1 MTRWSSLSHKT
12 FKEDPSDAEIPSHKL
27 LLRAGLAK
35 KIGAGLYTYGF
46 IFLKAMRKVET
57 IIREELAA
65 IDSHEI
71 LMPMVQPRSLWQES
85 GRWGYPDLQNF

>member
-1 MTRWSSLSHKT
+1 MIRWSRLSHKT

-46 IFLKAMRKVET
+46 VFLRAMRKVEQ
-57 IIREELAA
+57 ILREELAG

-71 LMPMVQPRSLWQES
+71 LMPIIRKNMSS
-85 GRWGYPDLQNF
+85 A